1 MPILSVCPKRAK
13 PKEGATL
20 TNGEEMHE
28 EEPEEAEL
36 QIMLP
41 PQQMAGVWA
50 NYVHVTQSPYEFTLD
65 FVRVDFN
72 LKQGIVAARVSM
84 SPLLV
89 TQLMDVLDN
98 VWQQYAERAMPQ
110 EVRDAPPEDE
120 GDAPG
125 AAGA

>member
-1 MPILSVCPKRAK
+1 M
-13 PKEGATL
+13 
-20 TNGEEMHE
+20 TNGEEMPE
-28 EEPEEAEL
+28 EEPEGAEGRVL
-36 QIMLP
+36 LP

-50 NYVHVTQSPYEFTLD
+50 NYVYVSQSMYEFTLD
-65 FVRVDFN
+65 FVRMDPHVN
-72 LKQGIVAARVSM
+72 QGIVVARVSM

-89 TQLMDVLDN
+89 TQLMEVLEN

-125 AAGA
+125 AEGA

>member
-1 MPILSVCPKRAK
+1 M
-13 PKEGATL
+13 
-20 TNGEEMHE
+20 TNGEEMPE
-28 EEPEEAEL
+28 EEPEETEAEVL
-36 QIMLP
+36 LP

-72 LKQGIVAARVSM
+72 LKQGIVVSRVSM

-89 TQLMDVLDN
+89 TQLMEVLEN

-110 EVRDAPPEDE
+110 EVLDAPPEDE

-125 AAGA
+125 ASGA